1 MQVEINVT
9 RVDAFYKIVY
19 FMFKIKVN
27 SNVINAIKTIVN
39 QECSD
44 SIFLDCSFSDGYF
57 FFPESYIKD
66 QDDLLNTLIELGH
79 IEITP

>member
-1 MQVEINVT
+1 
-9 RVDAFYKIVY
+9 
-19 FMFKIKVN
+19 MFKIKVN
-27 SNVINAIKTIVN
+27 TNIINAVKTIVI

-66 QDDLLNTLIELGH
+66 DNNLFNTLIKLGH
-79 IEITP
+79 VEITP

>member
-1 MQVEINVT
+1 
-9 RVDAFYKIVY
+9 
-19 FMFKIKVN
+19 MFKIIIN
-27 SNVINAIKTIVN
+27 TNVIDAVKSIVN

-44 SIFLDCSFSDGYF
+44 NIFLDCSFSDGYF

-66 QDDLLNTLIELGH
+66 DDNLLDTLIKLGH

>member
-1 MQVEINVT
+1 
-9 RVDAFYKIVY
+9 
-19 FMFKIKVN
+19 MFKIKVN
-27 SNVINAIKTIVN
+27 TNIINAVKNIVI

-66 QDDLLNTLIELGH
+66 DDNLLNTLIKLGH
-79 IEITP
+79 IEIIP

>member
-1 MQVEINVT
+1 
-9 RVDAFYKIVY
+9 
-19 FMFKIKVN
+19 MFKIKVN
-27 SNVINAIKTIVN
+27 TNIINAVKNIVN

-66 QDDLLNTLIELGH
+66 HNNLLNTLLKLGH